1 MALKRLGCL
10 NGNSTIS
17 LINANCFRHPP
28 RSSYPIKGKG
38 GVFHEI
44 TKLQHE
50 EIFFK
55 FLGLFS
61 LTYGV
66 QSIFFVFPLDWFSFT
81 MNNCVWSNYT
91 KWSRISFNDFK
102 LDRSH
107 CTSNNKSVSFVDGPV
122 SLQEIRL
129 KIDFKPVSG

>member
-17 LINANCFRHPP
+17 LINANCFRQPP

-38 GVFHEI
+38 GDISRNYNMKNF
-44 TKLQHE
+44 
-50 EIFFK
+50 FFK

-61 LTYGV
+61 FTYGV
-66 QSIFFVFPLDWFSFT
+66 QSIFFIFPLDWFSFT
-81 MNNCVWSNYT
+81 MNNCVWSHYT
-91 KWSRISFNDFK
+91 KWSRIGFNDFK
-102 LDRSH
+102 FDRSH

-129 KIDFKPVSG
+129 EIDFKPVSS